1 MRESEISKDF
11 ADLWENDEFLSD
23 GRKRQFKDDF
33 VERLLSKLN
42 LFTAITAGK
51 IRPDWICCL
60 KPTNPRKNWSKS
72 VLFPTTVNHNNDKN
86 KSLNLRYYFW
96 MEKRARNK
104 GSLLMRMIILCHLI
118 YCLSFPES
126 HCSLIDFYGNRDV
139 INYVCLNVGQL

>member
-51 IRPDWICCL
+51 IRSD
-60 KPTNPRKNWSKS
+60 
-72 VLFPTTVNHNNDKN
+72 
-86 KSLNLRYYFW
+86 
-96 MEKRARNK
+96 
-104 GSLLMRMIILCHLI
+104 
-118 YCLSFPES
+118 
-126 HCSLIDFYGNRDV
+126 
-139 INYVCLNVGQL
+139 